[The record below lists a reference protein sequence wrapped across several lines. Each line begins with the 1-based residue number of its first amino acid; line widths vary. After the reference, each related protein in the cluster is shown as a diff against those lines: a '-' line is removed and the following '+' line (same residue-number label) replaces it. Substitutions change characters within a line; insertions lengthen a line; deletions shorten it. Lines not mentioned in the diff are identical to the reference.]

1 MSLSDNVKNMRA
13 IHGNRVKPATNAPKQ
28 YRDRH
33 KQYYADATTT
43 FVEKYAKYSS
53 DFVKA
58 RVQGLD
64 PEDFTKWRTVNMRLS
79 DIVKPSAAITR
90 HFDDYK
96 HYLIDDPTIDYVPF
110 GAKVSTMG
118 NIWLVTNPANLSS
131 VGADGIMQRCNG
143 TWRYL
148 DYYGNIQQEP
158 IVIEKV
164 SVNASTNDFQET
176 VEMMR
181 GYYNIIVQRNAA
193 TEQLD
198 QNSRIFIGRRVWAI
212 RGYSDFAQEFTGD
225 DSSRHITYFSAQVT
239 EPNPE
244 TDDFENQVANA
255 YPFSWDVNIT
265 GVSQLQAGNTAQFT
279 VSTVRNGLTV
289 VSTEEN
295 PIDYQWLSSNV
306 QVATVDQNGLVTAV
320 GQGSATISATL
331 IQNPAFSQSVALNV
345 NGESIFATAEG
356 NPISVTDAAEAPV
369 VELFYDEDDI
379 LHLTYQRQSDA
390 PTPTVDGAVTFIG
403 TPVSSIGAYSYAEFT
418 AAYFRNGEQTAD
430 LVDYELSGA
439 DKNAYTI
446 GILQNVLT
454 VYCWQGSVEPLT
466 IKATANGVSTSIVVE
481 LVGL

>member
-13 IHGNRVKPATNAPKQ
+13 LHGNRVKSATNAPKQ

-53 DFVKA
+53 DYVKA

-64 PEDFTKWRTVNMRLS
+64 PADFFKWRTVNMRFP

-96 HYLIDDPTIDYVPF
+96 HYLINDQNIEYVPA

-265 GVSQLQAGNTAQFT
+265 GVSQLQAGNTAQFS
-279 VSTVRNGLTV
+279 VATVRNGLTV

-295 PIDYQWLSSNV
+295 PIDYQWMSSNV

-331 IQNPAFSQSVALNV
+331 IQNPAFSQSVAIHV
-345 NGESIFATAEG
+345 SGEGEAE
-356 NPISVTDAAEAPV
+356 
-369 VELFYDEDDI
+369 
-379 LHLTYQRQSDA
+379 
-390 PTPTVDGAVTFIG
+390 PTPCVDGAVTFIG
-403 TPVSSIGAYSYAEFT
+403 TPVSSISAYGFAEFT
-418 AAYFRNGEQTAD
+418 AAYFRNGEQTD
-430 LVDYELSGA
+430 DPVDYELSGA
-439 DKNAYTI
+439 DDNAYTI
-446 GILQNVLT
+446 GILQGVLT
-454 VYCWQGSVEPLT
+454 VYCWQGSVTPLT
-466 IKATANGVSTSIVVE
+466 ITATANGVSTNIVVE